1 VTATE
6 PEQRGDATGDPA
18 VASVTVVIANWE
30 TADYTIKS
38 VRALIADG
46 VPPGRVV
53 VVDNGS
59 RDGSYERFRQE
70 IADCVL
76 VRIEENIGFARA
88 SNRGARALPG
98 DSYLFVNSDAFL
110 HRSGSVRRLLAA
122 FDDPGVGIAVP
133 RILNIDL
140 SLQPNVVPETTPAVA
155 LVRASG
161 LSRFIPNRWQPS
173 WSTHWDHASSREIH
187 AADGAVVLVRGET
200 WYELGGFDERMRM
213 YVEDLDLCLRARR
226 AGWKIWFVHEAEF
239 VHVGRGATATTWDS
253 PRRAELIGLAE
264 GDWIRRTMTP
274 RAARATLA
282 FMSAGLVGRILVFG
296 ALRNRDATDALRASL
311 RGYRGSARPPTG

>member
-1 VTATE
+1 MTAVH
-6 PEQRGDATGDPA
+6 PERRDEATGDPA
-18 VASVTVVIANWE
+18 LASLTVVIANWQ
-30 TADYTIKS
+30 TADYTIRS
-38 VRALIADG
+38 VRALTGDG
-46 VPPGRVV
+46 VPAARIV

-59 RDGSYERFRQE
+59 TDGSYERFREE
-70 IADCVL
+70 IPACVL
-76 VRIEENIGFARA
+76 VRVEENIGFARA
-88 SNRGARALPG
+88 SNLGARTVPG
-98 DSYLFVNSDAFL
+98 ESYLFVNSDAFL
-110 HRSGSVRRLLAA
+110 HRPGSVRRLLAA
-122 FDDPGVGIAVP
+122 LDDPHVGIAVP
-133 RILNIDL
+133 RVLNVDL
-140 SLQPNVVPETTPAVA
+140 SLQPNVVPSTTPVVA